1 MELRSHHEVE
11 VIKTPTGLIPEYED
25 LKRLFKQVLDK
36 DYAEKDYNEQ
46 FTVRI
51 TENLAK
57 IERVMAFYRTEV
69 PDTPEILF
77 TILEEQRQRLK
88 IAREKYGDYILP
100 KSFLSDNGGIL

>member
-57 IERVMAFYRTEV
+57 IERVMPFYKTKV
-69 PDTPEILF
+69 PDTPQIVFEV
-77 TILEEQRQRLK
+77 LEEQKQRL
-88 IAREKYGDYILP
+88 ILAMEKYGDYISP
-100 KSFLSDNGGIL
+100 KTFL